1 MPLDVL
7 VVEDNKF
14 SRHILKDRLERR
26 NHRVSVVENG
36 WKCLEIF
43 KSKFKKMTTNSQKT
57 PFDYV
62 LLDYNM
68 PVLKGNEVAEE
79 ILQISPTQNIII
91 ISAWDSSV
99 LRSEFKKMKESI
111 EILNKGFPINA
122 LIEKLE
128 SGENK

>member
-1 MPLDVL
+1 MSLDIL
-7 VVEDNKF
+7 VVDDNKF

-26 NHRVSVVENG
+26 NHHVSVVENG

-43 KSKFKKMTTNSQKT
+43 KSKFEKITIDSQKT

-62 LLDYNM
+62 LLDYSM

-79 ILQISPTQNIII
+79 ILQMSPTQKIII

-99 LRSEFKKMKESI
+99 LRSEFNKIKNSV
-111 EILNKGFPINA
+111 EILIKGFPLNA